1 VVDMCG
7 SDSNAFGFRR
17 TVKEGYV
24 LSDTKTTGECEVGI
38 LAKCVRG
45 RACRRLNLA

>member
-7 SDSNAFGFRR
+7 SDCNAFGFRR

-24 LSDTKTTGECEVGI
+24 LSDTKRPASAKLEI
-38 LAKCVRG
+38 SRKCVRG